1 MGTYFDV
8 AYMIKSFPTLLG
20 MVHITLL
27 VTIVSAILGILL
39 GAVIA
44 ILRIQRVPVVAP
56 LLRVFISFMR
66 GTPFL
71 VQLFLAYFGVP
82 EILAHVGISMKG
94 VPRADRVRKSSNT
107 SSSRTSSW
115 MPQSEKCS
123 RATPACS

>member
-1 MGTYFDV
+1 MMGTYFDI

-27 VTIVSAILGILL
+27 VTIFSAIVGILL

-44 ILRIQRVPVVAP
+44 ILRIQKVPVVAP

-71 VQLFLAYFGVP
+71 VQLWCAGNSCSHRYQYEGSTAAGFCTGGLYPAYGSLWSRNHAFEYFGCTC
-82 EILAHVGISMKG
+82 
-94 VPRADRVRKSSNT
+94 R
-107 SSSRTSSW
+107 
-115 MPQSEKCS
+115 
-123 RATPACS
+123 